1 MTRILIT
8 GVAGFIGFHLAR
20 YLLMQGLF
28 VIGVDSLTH
37 YYDTALKKS
46 RLALLQHFPNFCFEN
61 LNIADAAGMARLV
74 ENHRFDSVINLA
86 GQAGVRYSL
95 ENPHAYVE
103 SNVTGFI
110 NVLEACRHAKVKHLI
125 FASSSSVYGANDK
138 LPFSEHDSVDH
149 PVSLYAATKRSN
161 ELLAHSYA
169 HTFGLPVTGLR
180 FFSVYGPWGRPD
192 MAYYAFTRA
201 IVEGTPI
208 DLYNYGHHKR
218 DMTYVDD
225 VVQAIALLLNVVP
238 TVQPMLNDQNLHPAN
253 SFAPFRLFNVGN
265 RSPVEVGYMVEVLEG
280 ALQRKA
286 IVHYS
291 PMQPGDV
298 LDTFAD
304 TTSLSEMIGFE
315 PCTTVE
321 DGLGRFVHWYREY
334 HHV

>member
-1 MTRILIT
+1 
-8 GVAGFIGFHLAR
+8 
-20 YLLMQGLF
+20 
-28 VIGVDSLTH
+28 
-37 YYDTALKKS
+37 
-46 RLALLQHFPNFCFEN
+46 
-61 LNIADAAGMARLV
+61 MARLV

-169 HTFGLPVTGLR
+169 HTFGVPVTGLR

-192 MAYYAFTRA
+192 MAYYSFTRA

-225 VVQAIALLLNVVP
+225 VVQSIALLLNVVP
-238 TVQPMLNDQNLHPAN
+238 TAQPMLDDQDLHPAN
-253 SFAPFRLFNVGN
+253 SFAPFRLFNIGN
-265 RSPVEVGYMVEVLEG
+265 RSPVEVRYMVEVLED

-286 IVHYS
+286 NVRYS

-304 TTSLSEMIGFE
+304 TTSLSQMIGFE
-315 PCTTVE
+315 PGTTVE
-321 DGLGRFVHWYREY
+321 DGLGRFVHWFRD
-334 HHV
+334 HA